1 MSKISIQNEHGEN
14 IVGIF
19 EKKEMVDR
27 CRSRPRIVF
36 ITHGVLGHKDYLY
49 HRLLA
54 QELPYSTFRFDF
66 RGNGE
71 STGEPGYAN
80 VAEDVEDLHTVANY
94 FEHQLGYEIYAVIG
108 HSRGSIA
115 GLKYATSCEKPL
127 SFFVNVSGRYKMN
140 DHQMLSSRPDLT
152 AALKSKGYFDW
163 QVRQRDRIV
172 TIKVTQKEVNKYM
185 SWSNEHVTRMPLST
199 CVLTCHGLKDNIA
212 PPYNAAMY
220 SNKIPNHTLVL
231 LPEGDHNFKGRF
243 EQVVKVIVDFFAKH
257 EQDCYRKAIGMGQ
270 NTGVVL
276 PRWIDIEGVKNF
288 RDVGGWLVRD
298 GSGYIRERTVFRSG
312 NLASITENGRQQL
325 IHLNVKAV
333 FDFRLDHEIKKDGV
347 MGDIPGISR
356 FGFNLYENA
365 VKDPKDYFKK
375 LMVFLQGEEGFAK
388 AYMVILDSGKELIGK
403 LFRYMI
409 KELSLKARYSMVI
422 HCSAGKDRTGVFV
435 MVLLGLCGVDDEII
449 AKEYEMSNLGYFD
462 YEKDLKKRAE
472 KIGVSEDDLRAAM
485 SASYNGMK
493 ITIRQLREEYG
504 SFEEYA
510 RNGCGLNDQEIQSIR
525 ELMVV
530 PIRFEER
537 QLFRP
542 KF

>member
-19 EKKEMVDR
+19 EKKETIDR
-27 CRSRPRIVF
+27 CRSRPRIIF

-140 DHQMLSSRPDLT
+140 DHQMLSSRPDIT

-172 TIKVTQKEVNKYM
+172 VIKVTQKEVNKYM
-185 SWSNEHVTRMPLST
+185 SGPMNM
-199 CVLTCHGLKDNIA
+199 IA

-231 LPEGDHNFKGRF
+231 LPEGDHNFKGQF

-257 EQDCYRKAIGMGQ
+257 EQNCYRKAIGMGQ

-347 MGDIPGISR
+347 MGIYR
-356 FGFNLYENA
+356 VYQ
-365 VKDPKDYFKK
+365 DYFKK

-493 ITIRQLREEYG
+493 STIRQLREEYG
-504 SFEEYA
+504 SFEGYA
-510 RNGCGLNDQEIQSIR
+510 RNGCGLNNQEVQSIR
-525 ELMVV
+525 ELMIV